1 MKDKTNVR
9 ARFLTDVAAH
19 EMTILRDDG
28 LYRHLRFSVPRSS
41 FYRFD
46 LVTWPG
52 YLAITG
58 DMGSST
64 FARIP
69 DMFTFFRAA
78 PGQGD
83 KPAEEMG
90 INPSYWGEK
99 LVAVDRNGWKE
110 FDKDHFKRVL
120 VEQVKE
126 YGAKGMKN
134 KILQEV
140 KEEVFSL
147 LDDANGALAM
157 DAASKFDCE
166 GFTFSDV
173 FDHDYERP
181 TFHYLWLCWA
191 IVWGIRQ
198 YDQRAIVQPAIKEVP
213 CEQSSRS

>member
-1 MKDKTNVR
+1 MNDQCE
-9 ARFLTDVAAH
+9 ARRRFFEDIKGHV
-19 EMTILRDDG
+19 MTILKDES
-28 LYRHLRFSVPRSS
+28 LYRHIRFYVPGSS
-41 FYRFD
+41 FCRFD

-58 DMGSST
+58 DMGSCT
-64 FARIP
+64 FSRVP

-83 KPAEEMG
+83 KPVEELG

-99 LVAVDRNGWKE
+99 LVAVDRHGWKE
-110 FDKDHFKRVL
+110 FDNDHFKRVL

-126 YGAKGMKN
+126 YGARGMKK

-140 KEEVFSL
+140 KEDVFSL
-147 LDDANGALAM
+147 IDDGGGVLAL
-157 DAASKFDCE
+157 DAAYKFDYE

-198 YDQRAIVQPAIKEVP
+198 YDQQKVASVP
-213 CEQSSRS
+213 LAELVAG